1 MDSILTLLDRHP
13 AERDLI
19 GRIILAYGVLEVALM
34 EAVKAALGGDVY
46 TANRVLFR
54 LKSESNRLEVADAL
68 VRPRYSEQNL
78 GPAWE
83 AAYAAFK
90 FCKGIR
96 NTYAHSAWISD
107 EHGVLRFGDLEKSAN
122 TRMGKSSTNFRP
134 LTRAVLEQ
142 QFAYFTHADHLILW
156 ATDQYQTATGQERK
170 LPEGQFVLKPKKVPL
185 PKLDSRGE
193 ARSHR

>member
-1 MDSILTLLDRHP
+1 MDSILLQLDRHP

-19 GRIILAYGVLEVALM
+19 GKIILSYGVLEVALM

-68 VRPRYSEQNL
+68 VRPQFSKHEL

-83 AAYAAFK
+83 EAYGAFK

-96 NTYAHSAWISD
+96 NTYAHSTWISD
-107 EHGVLRFGDLEKSAN
+107 ERGVLRFGDLEKAAN
-122 TRMGKSSTNFRP
+122 T
-134 LTRAVLEQ
+134 
-142 QFAYFTHADHLILW
+142 
-156 ATDQYQTATGQERK
+156 
-170 LPEGQFVLKPKKVPL
+170 
-185 PKLDSRGE
+185 
-193 ARSHR
+193 

>member
-1 MDSILTLLDRHP
+1 MDSILLQLDRHP
-13 AERDLI
+13 VERDLI
-19 GRIILAYGVLEVALM
+19 GKIILSYGVLEVALM
-34 EAVKAALGGDVY
+34 EAVKSALGGDVY

-68 VRPRYSEQNL
+68 VRPQFSKEKL

-83 AAYAAFK
+83 EAYAAFK

-96 NTYAHSAWISD
+96 NTYAHSTWISD
-107 EHGVLRFGDLEKSAN
+107 EHGVLRFGDLEKAAN
-122 TRMGKSSTNFRP
+122 TKEGPAKINFRP
-134 LTRAVLEQ
+134 LSREVLEK

-156 ATDQYQTATGQERK
+156 AIDQYQTTTGQERK
-170 LPEGQFVLKPKKVPL
+170 LADGQFVTKPKRTPR

-193 ARSHR
+193 ARSPR